1 MRKSVSDLDFARF
14 FDGFL
19 QTFLVWL
26 YVNEALVLESL
37 TYHDSGLRKE
47 HFLLGDC
54 PGYLCEVLRF
64 YFSAGF

>member
-1 MRKSVSDLDFARF
+1 MSVSDLDFARF

-26 YVNEALVLESL
+26 YVNEALELESL
-37 TYHDSGLRKE
+37 TYHGSGLRKE
-47 HFLLGDC
+47 HFLLGGC
-54 PGYLCEVLRF
+54 HNYLCQVLHF